1 MFGGEY
7 PGGALY
13 TRADWIAKNPKEAQA
28 LTNAIVAD
36 A

>member
-13 TRADWIAKNPKEAQA
+13 TKGDWIVKHPKETQA
-28 LTNAIVAD
+28 LTNAIVAT
-36 A
+36 